1 MPLAAWKEI
10 LARTWRQTWLDNVSL
25 VAAGVAF
32 YGFLAIVPLLGLIV
46 LAYGFA
52 ADPETVIRNMQVLT
66 IILPKD
72 VALLIGQ
79 QLMNAVKSSET
90 TKGVGVLVALVF
102 SLYGGCNGAGSIITA
117 LNIAYQEKEKRSLAR
132 FYLIALLMTIGAVAL
147 ALLGLAATSA
157 IAALSR
163 LLPHAS
169 FAIIVAGRVSGYVA
183 FALAAAG
190 VAAALYRFAPS
201 REAAR
206 WQWITPGSLFTALT
220 WLSLTLLFGLYV
232 SHVAHYNV
240 TYGPL
245 GAMIALLT
253 WIYLSAYVLLIGAE
267 LNSEVEH
274 QTAKD
279 STTGQPRPLGTR
291 GAWAADNVA
300 DNPDADEQVV
310 SDEAAPSLGAAGPPL
325 PSSDQASEVSEH

>member
-1 MPLAAWKEI
+1 M
-10 LARTWRQTWLDNVSL
+10 
-25 VAAGVAF
+25 
-32 YGFLAIVPLLGLIV
+32 
-46 LAYGFA
+46 
-52 ADPETVIRNMQVLT
+52 
-66 IILPKD
+66 
-72 VALLIGQ
+72 
-79 QLMNAVKSSET
+79 
-90 TKGVGVLVALVF
+90 GVLLALAF

-132 FYLIALLMTIGAVAL
+132 FYLIALVMTIGAVAL
-147 ALLGLAATSA
+147 ALMSLAATSA
-157 IAALSR
+157 IAALSS

-169 FAIIVAGRVSGYVA
+169 FVIILIGRIAGYVA
-183 FALAAAG
+183 LALVASA

-220 WLSLTLLFGLYV
+220 WLILTLLFGLYV
-232 SHVAHYNV
+232 SQVANYNV
-240 TYGPL
+240 TYGSL

-253 WIYLSAYVLLIGAE
+253 WMYLSAYVFLIGAE

-325 PSSDQASEVSEH
+325 PSADQTSEASER